1 MTRNQFFAAYDLA
14 RRPDFEP
21 LPYLGP
27 EMVAVFSA
35 PVERGGRRPVTLKQ
49 AASQIVGEAMTLAGV
64 FSISELERLQAEARK
79 WELVAQPCPHCG
91 REGGAA

>member
-1 MTRNQFFAAYDLA
+1 MTRNQFFSAYDLA

-49 AASQIVGEAMTLAGV
+49 AASQIIGEAQTLAGV
-64 FSISELERLQAEARK
+64 FSITEIERLQAEARS
-79 WELVAQPCPHCG
+79 WELVSPPCPHCG
-91 REGGAA
+91 HEGSAA